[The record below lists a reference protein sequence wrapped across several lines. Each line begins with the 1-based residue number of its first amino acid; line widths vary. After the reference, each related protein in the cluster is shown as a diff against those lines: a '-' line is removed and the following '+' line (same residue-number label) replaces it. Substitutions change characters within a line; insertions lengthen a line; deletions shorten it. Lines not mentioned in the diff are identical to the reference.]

1 MTGHD
6 SGTVSVFTLS
16 DTSSLNNHN
25 GTTCEYVDG
34 GYFCCIIR
42 ERRDG

>member
-25 GTTCEYVDG
+25 GTICEHHIDG
-34 GYFCCIIR
+34 GHVCCVVR
-42 ERRDG
+42 E